1 MKGIKFGTDGWRGII
16 ADDFTFANVRVVS
29 QAVADYLNN
38 KGMGHLGIVVGYD
51 NRFLSERFAS
61 VIADVFTGNGI
72 KVYLGSEPLPTPVTA
87 FAVKEYGTAGAV
99 MLTASHNPPEYN
111 GFKFIPEYAGPAL
124 PHITQAIEEN
134 IARLSRAPG
143 QVYGADQE
151 MASELAIHPVPGGG
165 AGLPPTVPPGPVP
178 NGATAVAGLSERPR
192 VNGQTGQIPKAGLR
206 SDRPA
211 VAELVFID
219 PRPAYFAHLEKL
231 VDMDAI
237 ARANLQIMVD
247 AMHGSGM
254 GYLDVMLKRA
264 GNRVQE
270 CRCHRDPLFGGS
282 LPEPTGKSLEGACQW
297 IKDEGARLGLALDGD
312 ADRFGIIDSG
322 GIFIAPNQFLPVLYH
337 HLITVKGLMGP
348 VTRTVATTHMLDRI
362 AHHYGQGV
370 YETAVGFKYIGQNL
384 LEKGCVLGGEESGG
398 LSIRGHIPEK
408 DGILAGLLA
417 AEMVAVHGKSLAEL
431 IDDVAAIYGVRL
443 YSERLDVHTTPE
455 QKQQVLEKV
464 KTLDPGE
471 LAGEPV
477 IGRITLDGLKLVLK
491 SGEWVLVRPSGT
503 EPLFRIYAESDRP
516 ERITEIHNAFKEQI
530 SL

>member
-16 ADDFTFANVRVVS
+16 ADDFTFANVRVVT

-38 KGMGHLGIVVGYD
+38 KGTGNLGIVVGYD
-51 NRFLSERFAS
+51 NRFLSDRFAN
-61 VIADVFTGNGI
+61 VVADVFTGNGI

-87 FAVKEYGTAGAV
+87 FAVKEHGTAGAV

-111 GFKFIPEYAGPAL
+111 GFKFIPDYAGPAL
-124 PHITQAIEEN
+124 PHITRAIEAN
-134 IARLSRAPG
+134 IARLSSAPD

-151 MASELAIHPVPGGG
+151 MASELAVYPVPGGG
-165 AGLPPTVPPGPVP
+165 PGTPAVLPGTVPGASVAAGL
-178 NGATAVAGLSERPR
+178 AERSR
-192 VNGQTGQIPKAGLR
+192 VNGQTVSTPLAGYQAEK
-206 SDRPA
+206 PA
-211 VAELVFID
+211 IAERVFID

-237 ARANLQIMVD
+237 ARANLLIMVD

-282 LPEPTGKSLEGACQW
+282 LPEPTGKSLESSCQW

-312 ADRFGIIDSG
+312 ADRFGIIDAG
-322 GIFIAPNQFLPVLYH
+322 GIFIAANQFLPLLYH
-337 HLITVKGLMGP
+337 HLITVKGMVGP

-362 AHHYGQGV
+362 AYHYGQGV

-431 IDDVAAIYGVRL
+431 TEEVAAIYGVQL

-455 QKQQVLEKV
+455 QKQQVLEKI
-464 KTLDPGE
+464 KDFDPGE
-471 LAGEPV
+471 LAGEHV

-516 ERITEIHNAFKEQI
+516 ERIKEIHNAFKEQI
-530 SL
+530 GL

>member
-29 QAVADYLNN
+29 QAVADYLND
-38 KGMGHLGIVVGYD
+38 KGAGHLGIVVGYD
-51 NRFLSERFAS
+51 NRFLSERFAN
-61 VIADVFTGNGI
+61 VVADVFIGNGI

-87 FAVKEYGTAGAV
+87 FAVRENGTAGAV

-124 PHITQAIEEN
+124 PHITRAIEEN
-134 IARLSRAPG
+134 ITRLVNAPG
-143 QVYGADQE
+143 LVFGADLE
-151 MASELAIHPVPGGG
+151 MASELAVYPVPGEGDG
-165 AGLPPTVPPGPVP
+165 RADVVVQTPVT
-178 NGATAVAGLSERPR
+178 GTAAAER
-192 VNGQTGQIPKAGLR
+192 VY
-206 SDRPA
+206 
-211 VAELVFID
+211 ID

-237 ARANLQIMVD
+237 VRADLEIVVD

-254 GYLDVMLKRA
+254 GYLDVILKRA

-270 CRCHRDPLFGGS
+270 CRCFRDPLFGGG
-282 LPEPTGKSLEGACQW
+282 LPEPTCQSLECACE
-297 IKDEGARLGLALDGD
+297 IMREEKARLGLALDGD
-312 ADRFGIIDSG
+312 ADRFGLIDPG
-322 GIFIAPNQFLPVLYH
+322 GVFVTPNQFLPLLYH
-337 HLITVKGLMGP
+337 HLITVKGLLGP
-348 VTRTVATTHMLDRI
+348 VTRTVATTHMLDVI
-362 AHHYGQGV
+362 ARHHGQQV

-417 AEMVAVHGKSLAEL
+417 AEIVAVHGKSLTEL
-431 IDDVAAIYGVRL
+431 TEEVSAVYGVRL
-443 YSERLDVHTTPE
+443 YSERLDVHTTPA
-455 QKQQVLEKV
+455 QKLQVLEKIERF
-464 KTLDPGE
+464 DPRE

-477 IGRITLDGLKLVLK
+477 TGRVTLDGLKLLLK

-503 EPLFRIYAESDRP
+503 EPLFRIYAESGRL
-516 ERITEIHNAFKEQI
+516 ERIKEIHQAFIEQI
-530 SL
+530 GL